1 MTFPAPVADEQ
12 RGIIRVVVVV
22 VVVVVAVFLTFSF
35 FGKIYIK

>member
-1 MTFPAPVADEQ
+1 MTFPAPVADER
-12 RGIIRVVVVV
+12 RGIIRVVVV